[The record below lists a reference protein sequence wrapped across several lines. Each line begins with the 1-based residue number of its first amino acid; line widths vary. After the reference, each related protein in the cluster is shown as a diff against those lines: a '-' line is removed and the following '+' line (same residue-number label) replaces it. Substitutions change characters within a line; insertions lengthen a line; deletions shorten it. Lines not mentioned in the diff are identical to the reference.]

1 MADSPHPRLRDT
13 SIGTPQPNPPE
24 NGTEDGSGWLELTR
38 RAALASH
45 RLVGWIYWDPVA
57 IERYTALGP
66 EPFGYYIST
75 RAASLAVAGNAA
87 VAAAFYSISPPFISM
102 CLDNCR
108 AHTTFE
114 AAASARDE
122 GVVTGLRVYVP
133 EICDELASLAEPLW
147 DAADELPV
155 AGRVLFATLREQPR
169 PDDPLLS
176 AWLAVNCIRE
186 WRGDTHWAIQTAEDI
201 GQIEAGILD
210 GAWRYYADDWLP
222 RSRGADDAALAA
234 AFATLERRG
243 LATNG
248 AINADGIAY
257 RQELEDRLDGLA
269 SVAWRAF
276 GEERTKQFLD
286 LIEPVGARLVERIDL
301 TAGPNWMPAA
311 RDRVPR
317 PSITT
322 SPHTEQEQP

>member
-1 MADSPHPRLRDT
+1 MRDSSDGT
-13 SIGTPQPNPPE
+13 SHPNPPANGKDE
-24 NGTEDGSGWLELTR
+24 NGSDWIELTR

-45 RLVGWIYWDPVA
+45 RLIGWIYWDPVA

-66 EPFGYYIST
+66 DPFSYYIAT

-114 AAASARDE
+114 AAAAARDE
-122 GVVTGLRVYVP
+122 GVVAGLQAYVP
-133 EICDELASLAEPLW
+133 EICDELANLAEPLW
-147 DAADELPV
+147 AAADQLPV
-155 AGRVLFATLREQPR
+155 AGRVLFATLRERPR

-210 GAWRYYADDWLP
+210 GAWRFYADDWLP

-234 AFATLERRG
+234 AFATLEQRG

-248 AINADGIAY
+248 AVNAG
-257 RQELEDRLDGLA
+257 
-269 SVAWRAF
+269 
-276 GEERTKQFLD
+276 
-286 LIEPVGARLVERIDL
+286 
-301 TAGPNWMPAA
+301 GP
-311 RDRVPR
+311 RVPPGVGGPPGR
-317 PSITT
+317 PGLGGVASTRCG
-322 SPHTEQEQP
+322 PHDAVPRSDRARGRPTGRADRSHRRTELDARRPRPRPPPPP